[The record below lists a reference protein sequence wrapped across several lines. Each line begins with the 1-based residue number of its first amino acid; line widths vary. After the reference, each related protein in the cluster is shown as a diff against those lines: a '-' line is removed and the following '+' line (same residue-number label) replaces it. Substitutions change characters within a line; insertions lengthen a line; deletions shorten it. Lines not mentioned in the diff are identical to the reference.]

1 MRVEDPNWPRA
12 SQWLG
17 ESQRARGD
25 QSLSIIGVPM
35 NSSITPGHC
44 DLAPAAIRKALERYS
59 LYDPDQEID
68 LDHLRAKDCGDFDF
82 ANQSCEQAF
91 ARAIQFIEKAAAGA
105 TCVVLLGGD
114 NGMTRP
120 GLHAMGL
127 DLHDC
132 GLLTFDAH
140 HDLRDLERGL
150 TAGNPIRA
158 LLGDGLP
165 GTNVIQIG
173 IQAFTN
179 SRAYAQVAR
188 DAGIG
193 VVTANEVYAKGID
206 AVVKSALE
214 YLGSKTKAIYV
225 DLDVDVLDRAFAPAC
240 PGSRPGGRPAV
251 DAAKGSRPLRATRE
265 CADDGH
271 RGSRSDERCRGCYL
285 PGRRFVS
292 PDFRIRSG
300 EPVRNLRMFAI
311 SYVAQ

>member
-25 QSLSIIGVPM
+25 QSLSIVGVPM

-91 ARAIQFIEKAAAGA
+91 ARAIQFIEKAAADA
-105 TCVVLLGGD
+105 TCAVLLGGD
-114 NGMTRP
+114 NGITRP

-193 VVTANEVYAKGID
+193 VVTADEVYAKGID

-240 PGSRPGGRPAV
+240 PGSRPGGLQPWMLRRAAHLCGRHRSVRMMDIVEV
-251 DAAKGSRPLRATRE
+251 DPTKDVADVTCLAAASFLLTFASGVA
-265 CADDGH
+265 
-271 RGSRSDERCRGCYL
+271 SRSET
-285 PGRRFVS
+285 
-292 PDFRIRSG
+292 
-300 EPVRNLRMFAI
+300 
-311 SYVAQ
+311 